1 MDQEI
6 KEKMFKKAKE
16 AQKNAYVPYSEFPL
30 GAAVLTE
37 DGSIYT
43 GVNIENASFSL
54 TNCAERSAIFTAVSQ
69 GERKIKALLIVSSTK
84 NPVPPCGA
92 CRQVI
97 QEFTDGD
104 IEVVMMTAEGK
115 ELTMTSTELLPGAFS
130 NNDLVKTNEL

>member
-1 MDQEI
+1 MKEEI
-6 KEKMFKKAKE
+6 KEKMFKKALAAKE
-16 AQKNAYVPYSEFPL
+16 NAYVPYSEFPL

-54 TNCAERSAIFTAVSQ
+54 TNCAERSAIFRAVSE
-69 GERKIKALLIVSSTK
+69 GKRKIEALLIVSSTED
-84 NPVPPCGA
+84 PVTPCGA

-97 QEFTDGD
+97 NEFADGE
-104 IEVVMMTAEGK
+104 IEIIMMTEKGK

-130 NNDLVKTNEL
+130 DSAMEKNNEL

>member
-16 AQKNAYVPYSEFPL
+16 AQKNAYVPYSGFPL

-54 TNCAERSAIFTAVSQ
+54 TNCAERSAIFTAVSK
-69 GERKIKALLIVSSTK
+69 GERRIEALLIVSSTK

-97 QEFTDGD
+97 QEFADGD

-115 ELTMTSTELLPGAFS
+115 ELTMTNAELLPGAFS
-130 NNDLVKTNEL
+130 NNDLVKKNEL